1 MYIYFLTKVFA
12 FQNPQSLAW
21 SWDKDIEYWFWTAS
35 GKYLSQSSGITGS
48 TKSRRSTIWWSAKYC
63 EHIQKKSVSVE
74 FPENMTTAFSFLHG
88 FNEVSNGLKKNCKS
102 INGTIIYNFF
112 SLWTGCGKNWFQ
124 SVWWPWLCHEKYI
137 YRISLILPHWPKP
150 HWIPLATD
158 SSAACFCVNL
168 WEFFIVS
175 LFSRVKDVFT
185 QRVLSH
191 LTKHKKAQFMFSDV
205 VTQEEGCNYLCFK
218 TSPCAKRFLWKWVWL
233 RWKWSYRWNTLIF
246 ITMVRHE

>member
-88 FNEVSNGLKKNCKS
+88 FNEVSNGLKKDCKS

-124 SVWWPWLCHEKYI
+124 SVWWPFSSYAMKNI
-137 YRISLILPHWPKP
+137 YT
-150 HWIPLATD
+150 A
-158 SSAACFCVNL
+158 
-168 WEFFIVS
+168 
-175 LFSRVKDVFT
+175 
-185 QRVLSH
+185 
-191 LTKHKKAQFMFSDV
+191 
-205 VTQEEGCNYLCFK
+205 
-218 TSPCAKRFLWKWVWL
+218 
-233 RWKWSYRWNTLIF
+233 YRWFYLIDQSS
-246 ITMVRHE
+246 IESLLQQTARPHVSV